1 MNPLLL
7 ALPFIAITQP
17 SDFFVPQTNV
27 IDYIGCGTGCRIYF
41 EQLSPVEELSLGWK
55 RVKIAKRMFLYN
67 RDLEK
72 FEQRGFRQPEPST
85 GKSIGWNYANCSSE
99 KFVYRSFDHK
109 DFASWFR
116 HLKDNDVQNV
126 YYPKGDQKQGQPV
139 YETVTGSPF
148 QQWSKLCPNE
158 AKRGYRFIEKGNKA
172 LRLMIK
178 MINQDPSVDHLL
190 VPKKNNGKTN

>member
-7 ALPFIAITQP
+7 TLPFIVITP
-17 SDFFVPQTNV
+17 PTDFYVTQTNV
-27 IDYIGCGTGCRIYF
+27 VDYIGCGTGCRIYF

-99 KFVYRSFDHK
+99 KFVYRSFEQ
-109 DFASWFR
+109 FA
-116 HLKDNDVQNV
+116 
-126 YYPKGDQKQGQPV
+126 
-139 YETVTGSPF
+139 
-148 QQWSKLCPNE
+148 
-158 AKRGYRFIEKGNKA
+158 
-172 LRLMIK
+172 
-178 MINQDPSVDHLL
+178 
-190 VPKKNNGKTN
+190 